1 MAAIRLSRVSVQ
13 KRILVVD
20 DEPDLSRLLAFNLS
34 RAGFA
39 VATAARGG
47 EALEKAVT
55 FHPDLILLDLMLPEL
70 DGLAICEI
78 LRDLPDT
85 RRTPIFVIT
94 AYASEQIEAASRASG
109 ADECLAKP
117 FSPRQ
122 LVNRIRYALAE
133 GVPGP
138 REA

>member
-1 MAAIRLSRVSVQ
+1 MP

-20 DEPDLSRLLAFNLS
+20 DEPDLSRLLAFNLA
-34 RAGFA
+34 RAGFT
-39 VATAARGG
+39 VDTAARGG
-47 EALEKAVT
+47 EALEKAVS

-78 LRDLPDT
+78 LRDLPGT
-85 RRTPIFVIT
+85 RQTPIFVIT

-122 LVNRIRYALAE
+122 LVSRINRVFAE
-133 GVPGP
+133 GVPG
-138 REA
+138 RRAA

>member
-1 MAAIRLSRVSVQ
+1 MQ

-20 DEPDLSRLLAFNLS
+20 DEPDISGLLTFNLT

-39 VATAARGG
+39 VDTAARGG
-47 EALEKAVT
+47 EALEKAVS
-55 FHPDLILLDLMLPEL
+55 FHPDLILLDFMLPEL

-78 LRDLPDT
+78 LRDLPVT
-85 RRTPIFVIT
+85 RQTPIFVIT
-94 AYASEQIEAASRASG
+94 AYASEQIEAASRAAG

-122 LVNRIRYALAE
+122 LVHLIQRALAR
-133 GVPGP
+133 GP
-138 REA
+138 SDARPALT